1 LANKLTIASYWQVF
15 DDKMEKREQRAEV
28 LIALLF
34 VLLGGLTCLIA
45 LIVLYEKES
54 PDDVLSGALKFI
66 RSRPCLV
73 REPP

>member
-1 LANKLTIASYWQVF
+1 
-15 DDKMEKREQRAEV
+15 MEKREQRAEV

-54 PDDVLSGALKFI
+54 PDDVIAGALRI
-66 RSRPCLV
+66 ASPSLPDV
-73 REPP
+73 RLSMESLLTLSLGRRAL